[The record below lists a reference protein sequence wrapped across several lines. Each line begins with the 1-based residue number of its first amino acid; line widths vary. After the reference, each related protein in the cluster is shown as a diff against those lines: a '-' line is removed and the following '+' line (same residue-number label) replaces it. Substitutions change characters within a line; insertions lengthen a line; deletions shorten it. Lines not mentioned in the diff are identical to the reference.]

1 VAGREAFGAMLTRP
15 GVSAFWWPRYE
26 RMGRWL
32 LGFERERRENGAR
45 VVSEVVGVLEIPE
58 RKFKLS
64 AKADRVDVWPDG
76 TVSIVDYKT
85 GQAPSIT
92 QVIKHFAPQIP
103 LEGAI
108 ALRGGF
114 PIDKP
119 NALRELLVIKLKGDA
134 TGGDDINVRSK
145 EAAPDEIALG
155 ALEGLIRRIG
165 EYDDPATPYLSRL
178 RVVLERV
185 EGDYDHLARVKE
197 WSSGDDNDW

>member
-1 VAGREAFGAMLTRP
+1 
-15 GVSAFWWPRYE
+15 AFWWPRFE
-26 RMGRWL
+26 RMGRWFL
-32 LGFERERRENGAR
+32 EFERERREKGVR
-45 VVSEVVGVLEIPE
+45 VVSEVVGTYDIPE

-92 QVIKHFAPQIP
+92 QVIKHLAPQIP

-114 PIDKP
+114 PINKP
-119 NALRELLVIKLKGDA
+119 DALRELLIIKLKGDA

-145 EAAPDEIALG
+145 EATPDEIALG

-165 EYDDPATPYLSRL
+165 EYDDPSTPYLSRL
-178 RVVLERV
+178 
-185 EGDYDHLARVKE
+185 
-197 WSSGDDNDW
+197 